1 MHMRLIDY
9 HIHCNYSP
17 DNKNK
22 IRDVIEA
29 VGKRNLLDACIIAH
43 FEPSTFGKPS
53 FFSRPNSITVDEISS
68 YFKEVGRCN
77 RELGQ
82 NVKIGL
88 EVEYDEKIGKQIGK
102 VLDEYPFDFILGS
115 CHFIDGHTI
124 SADAEA
130 ARPFFEK
137 NDPKEAARKYFERI
151 KNAISSDMFDS
162 MAHLD
167 VIRKS
172 ATGFYGSFPF
182 EIYSGHIKE
191 ISRLLLKH
199 DTCFE
204 VNTNPSVLGKQVM
217 YPPVEAIRMLYS
229 EGVRAVTLGS
239 DAHTIERIG
248 DRLPEVI
255 RILEQVGF
263 KEISTFNRRIR
274 KPVPISDLG

>member
-1 MHMRLIDY
+1 MRLIDY

-29 VGKRNLLDACIIAH
+29 VGKKNLLDACIIAH

-68 YFKEVGRCN
+68 YFKEVERCN
-77 RELGQ
+77 LELGQ
-82 NVKIGL
+82 NVRIGL
-88 EVEYDEKIGKQIGK
+88 EVEYDEKIEKHIGK

-124 SADAEA
+124 SANAEA
-130 ARPFFEK
+130 ARQFFEK
-137 NDPKEAARKYFERI
+137 NEPKEAARRYFEKIRS
-151 KNAISSDMFDS
+151 AISSGLFDS

-167 VIRKS
+167 VVKKS

-182 EIYSGHIKE
+182 EIYSGYFKE
-191 ISRLLLKH
+191 ISRLLVKH

-204 VNTNPSVLGKQVM
+204 VNTNPSGLGKQAM
-217 YPPVEAIRMLYS
+217 YPSIEGIRMLYA
-229 EGVRAVTLGS
+229 EGARAVTLGS
-239 DAHTIERIG
+239 DAHTIDRIG

-255 RILEQVGF
+255 QILKQVGF
-263 KEISTFNRRIR
+263 KEISTFECRTR
-274 KPVPISDLG
+274 KPVTISDLG